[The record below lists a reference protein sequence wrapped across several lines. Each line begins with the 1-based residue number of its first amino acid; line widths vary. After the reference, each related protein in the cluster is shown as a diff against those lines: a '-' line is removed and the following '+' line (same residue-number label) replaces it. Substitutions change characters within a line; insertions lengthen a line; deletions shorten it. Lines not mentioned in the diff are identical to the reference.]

1 MAANTELGS
10 SVAFDRS
17 GLVAVAVRRALRQ
30 RASALTLGAL
40 GALGSIASGTV
51 LAADTPAAPASSTA
65 ADDRGALSEVVVTG
79 IRESLESAQAIKQN
93 SEQIVDS
100 VTSQDIGALPDRSV
114 SEALQRIPGVTLQRT
129 DNNRDPARLASEG
142 GGVFIRGLSW
152 VRSEL
157 NGRDIFSANDGR
169 AVSFEDVSAD
179 LLSGIDVYK
188 NPAADQV
195 EGGVGGT
202 VNLRT
207 RLPFDSTKQ
216 QIAFSADYNYADLL
230 KKGFFSANALYS
242 NQWETGIGRIGALFS
257 ASLGNIGNRTDSI
270 QLGRFVPE
278 TLGVDEGGQA
288 AGSTVY
294 VPNSMGWR
302 RIDWQQ
308 RRTAVAAAL
317 QWEPTDKWRLTF
329 QAFQAKA
336 NPHDLEYAEGD
347 YGAYLGNTFNYPGAT
362 FNNSGVLVSGS
373 VPITP
378 QLDTRYEQQHHS
390 TDDFSLNAAF
400 TPTDHLKL
408 TGDVQYTK
416 SHSDI
421 TSLTAFSQV
430 GDAAGNAIPDT
441 TLNFNFGSNNPYM
454 LLNQNPN
461 VMTSA
466 ANYWWAAAMDHLE
479 DNDAHSWAER
489 LDGDLQFENNEWLD
503 SFRFGVRA
511 TNKSAI
517 TRETG
522 WNWSLLSHQYW
533 GGGPPASLTST
544 DPSASQLVSFN
555 DFFRGSLQTP
565 GVGWFP
571 SYQLVRNGTAAAYSI
586 LKGTETAGW
595 GWTPLTTDWG
605 KATPGTDNP
614 ISGVND
620 QQEHTYAAYG
630 LLRFKH
636 DTPIGRM
643 DGNFGV
649 RVVRTEE
656 RAATGLLNINPLQNA
671 LDPATCIATYG
682 TAACQFLVDAVNF
695 ASGGSQPHS
704 FPANNYTDV
713 LPTLNLRFMLR
724 DDLQLRL
731 AAGKAVVRPTFVQML
746 PYTNVGFKF
755 LGNTG
760 YTPDLTSA
768 ATGVGGN
775 PELKPTRANQVD
787 GSLEWYFAPTGSVTF
802 DVFYKK
808 IKDYIFA
815 GEDNETI
822 TSNGVTETFQVTRF
836 TNGSSGSIK
845 GFELAYQQFFDFLPG
860 PLRGLGFQGNITL
873 VDSSGGRNTA
883 VNILDTNQTT
893 GAADQT
899 LPLEGMSRWSYN
911 ANLMYE
917 RGRVSA
923 RLAWNWRER
932 YLLTTSAANINAP
945 VWSENYGQLDSELFV
960 TVYDNI
966 KVGVQGTNLL
976 NSRTY
981 LDVGGAVLAPRY
993 SWTDTDRR
1001 YAIAVRALF

>member
-1 MAANTELGS
+1 MAEYRKNGS
-10 SVAFDRS
+10 SVAGDRS
-17 GLVAVAVRRALRQ
+17 VLVAVAVRRVLRQ
-30 RASALTLGAL
+30 RASALTIGAL
-40 GALGSIASGTV
+40 GALGSIASGAA
-51 LAADTPAAPASSTA
+51 LAADGPANANTK
-65 ADDRGALSEVVVTG
+65 ADSRETLSEVVVTG

-142 GGVFIRGLSW
+142 GGIFIRGLSW

-169 AVSFEDVSAD
+169 AVSFEDISAD

-216 QIAFSADYNYADLL
+216 QIAFSGDYNYADLL
-230 KKGFFSANALYS
+230 KKGFFSGNALYS
-242 NQWETGIGRIGALFS
+242 NQWGAGDGRMGVLVS
-257 ASLGNIGNRTDSI
+257 ASLGNIGNRTDSV
-270 QLGRFVPE
+270 QLGRYVPE
-278 TLGVDEGGQA
+278 TLTVDA
-288 AGSTVY
+288 AGAANGSTVY

-308 RRTAVAAAL
+308 QRVSLAGAF
-317 QWEPTDKWRLTF
+317 QWEPTDKWRLTL
-329 QAFQAKA
+329 QALQAKA

-347 YGAYLGNTFNYPGAT
+347 YGAYLGNNYTYPGST
-362 FNNSGVLVSGS
+362 FNNSGVLVSGT

-378 QLDTRYEQQHHS
+378 QLDTRFEQQHHS
-390 TDDFSLNAAF
+390 TDDFSLNVAF
-400 TPTDHLKL
+400 TPTDRLKL
-408 TGDVQYTK
+408 TADLQYVK
-416 SHSDI
+416 SHADI

-430 GDAAGNAIPDT
+430 GDAAGNALPTNLD
-441 TLNFNFGSNNPYM
+441 FNFSGNTPYM
-454 LLNQNPN
+454 LLNQTPN

-489 LDGDLQFENNEWLD
+489 LDGDYKFESNDWLD

-511 TNKSAI
+511 TDKSAI

-522 WNWSLLSHQYW
+522 YNWSLLSHQYW

-544 DPSASQLVSFN
+544 PDYASSLIPYS
-555 DFFRGSLQTP
+555 DFFRGNVQLP

-571 SYQLVRNGTAAAYSI
+571 SYQLVRNGTAYAYSI

-595 GWTPLTTDWG
+595 GWTPLTTDYS
-605 KATPGTDNP
+605 KAVPGGDNP
-614 ISGVND
+614 ISGIND
-620 QQEHTYAAYG
+620 QHERTYAAYG

-636 DTPIGRM
+636 ETPIGNM
-643 DGNFGV
+643 DGNIGV

-656 RAATGLLNINPLQNA
+656 RSPTGTLNINAIQNA
-671 LDPATCIATYG
+671 PSVDDCVAAHG
-682 TAACQFLVDAVNF
+682 AAACEFLIAATTF
-695 ASGGSQPHS
+695 AAGGSQQYS
-704 FPANNYTDV
+704 FPDNKYTDV
-713 LPTLNLRFMLR
+713 LPTANIRFALK
-724 DDLQLRL
+724 DDLQLRF
-731 AAGKAVVRPTFVQML
+731 AFGKAMVRPTFQQML
-746 PYTNVGFKF
+746 PYTAVGFTF
-755 LGNTG
+755 LSDPNLNYLPALVSSVSGT
-760 YTPDLTSA
+760 
-768 ATGVGGN
+768 GGN
-775 PELKPTRANQVD
+775 PELKPTTADQVD

-808 IKDYIFA
+808 IRNYIFQ
-815 GEDNETI
+815 GVDTETI
-822 TSNGVTETFQVTRF
+822 TSNGVTADFAVTRYQ
-836 TNGSSGSIK
+836 NGDSGTVK
-845 GFELAYQQFFDFLPG
+845 GFELAYQQFFDFLPNMF
-860 PLRGLGFQGNITL
+860 RGLGFQGNITM
-873 VDSSGGRNTA
+873 VDSNGGRNTA

-893 GAADQT
+893 GAADAT

-960 TVYDNI
+960 TVYQNI

-1001 YAIAVRALF
+1001 FAIAVRALF